1 MRRAEYSGGAGRLS
15 VRHGRLLFI
24 GDSQH
29 SAVEDLER
37 AVSSEHPGRAL
48 ATVVTQSGFEMPPFV
63 FARVGDRL
71 QGIVFGPVQL
81 EIDDGDVVIV
91 DGAEAD
97 PWRHFDASV
106 SSRLTCGDSELRSEL
121 WVECGVVCA
130 GSFRWSRRH
139 GGVAATDYSLAPE
152 SASGEMGQGAP
163 TGGEA
168 GSSTQSASV
177 ETPTE
182 VTSERS
188 RAASDMAAA
197 PETEG
202 QAGGLAE
209 IELPDSAQQA
219 NTGSGQQA
227 EPATVASLDSAPD
240 SSDRAPMSP
249 GAGSSLWDAL
259 DSEFDATIDAIRFAE
274 VRSNKDDQ
282 EASWPKRR
290 GGRAGLVSAVAG
302 PVSETTSDNDDEDMI
317 ARLDGGSDDQDATID
332 LGPGQVLLDSLHAE
346 RRMVEALVCLEC
358 ENPNPP
364 PASRCRYCAALL
376 SSTDTDV
383 SEVPQPALGVIHLSG
398 GREELLD
405 ADLLIGRNP
414 GYLPLDRYQRA
425 VKHAEEDRSV
435 SRRHIELNLD
445 QWKVMVLNLNDDA
458 HTTLESRDGRRTKLL
473 PGSPQQL
480 RSGDTVHYGSAWLR
494 FEPEE

>member
-1 MRRAEYSGGAGRLS
+1 MRRAEYAGGAGRLS
-15 VRHGRLLFI
+15 VRHERLLFV
-24 GDSQH
+24 GDGQH

-48 ATVVTQSGFEMPPFV
+48 ATVVTQSGFQMPPFV

-71 QGIVFGPVQL
+71 QGIVYGPVQL
-81 EIDDGDVVIV
+81 EINDGDVVIV

-97 PWRHFDASV
+97 PWRHFDASI
-106 SSRLTCGDSELRSEL
+106 SSTLTCGDSELRSEL
-121 WVECGVVCA
+121 WVEVGVVCA

-139 GGVAATDYSLAPE
+139 GGVAGTDYSLAPE
-152 SASGEMGQGAP
+152 SASWEMGQGAP

-168 GSSTQSASV
+168 GSGTQSASV
-177 ETPTE
+177 EAPTE
-182 VTSERS
+182 VTNEGSG
-188 RAASDMAAA
+188 ADNDMPPA

-202 QAGGLAE
+202 QADGLAE

-227 EPATVASLDSAPD
+227 EPATVASVDSAPD

-249 GAGSSLWDAL
+249 GLGPSLRDAL

-274 VRSNKDDQ
+274 IRSNKDDQ

-290 GGRAGLVSAVAG
+290 GGRAELVPAVAG
-302 PVSETTSDNDDEDMI
+302 PVSEITSDIDDDMI
-317 ARLDGGSDDQDATID
+317 ARLDEGSDDEDATID
-332 LGPGQVLLDSLHAE
+332 LGPGQVMLDSLHAGS
-346 RRMVEALVCLEC
+346 RMVEALLCLEC

-364 PASRCRYCAALL
+364 PAVRCRYCAARLA
-376 SSTDTDV
+376 STDTDIR
-383 SEVPQPALGVIHLSG
+383 EVPQPVLGVIHLSG

-435 SRRHIELNLD
+435 SRRHIELKLD
-445 QWKVMVLNLNDDA
+445 QWKVMATNLTDGA
-458 HTTLESRDGRRTKLL
+458 RTTLESRDGRRTKLL
-473 PGSPQQL
+473 PRSPQQL

>member
-15 VRHGRLLFI
+15 VLHGRLLFI
-24 GDSQH
+24 CDGQH

-37 AVSSEHPGRAL
+37 AASSEHPGRAL

-91 DGAEAD
+91 DGAESD

-106 SSRLTCGDSELRSEL
+106 SSRLTSGDSELHSEL

-139 GGVAATDYSLAPE
+139 GGVAATDYSLPPQ
-152 SASGEMGQGAP
+152 SASEEMGQGAP
-163 TGGEA
+163 TSREA
-168 GSSTQSASV
+168 LSSTQSASV
-177 ETPTE
+177 EAPTQ
-182 VTSERS
+182 VTSEPS
-188 RAASDMAAA
+188 GADSEIPPT
-197 PETEG
+197 PEPQG
-202 QAGGLAE
+202 QADGLAE
-209 IELPDSAQQA
+209 IGLPDSTQQA
-219 NTGSGQQA
+219 DTASGQQT
-227 EPATVASLDSAPD
+227 ELATLVSVDSAPD
-240 SSDRAPMSP
+240 SCDRDSMSP
-249 GAGSSLWDAL
+249 GAGSSLRDAL
-259 DSEFDATIDAIRFAE
+259 DSEFDVTIDAIRFAE
-274 VRSNKDDQ
+274 VRSNQGDQ

-290 GGRAGLVSAVAG
+290 GGRAELAPAVAG
-302 PVSETTSDNDDEDMI
+302 PVSEPASDIDDDMI
-317 ARLDGGSDDQDATID
+317 ARLDGGSDDEDATID

-346 RRMVEALVCLEC
+346 RRMVEALMCLEC

-364 PASRCRYCAALL
+364 PAVRCRYCATLL
-376 SSTDTDV
+376 SCTDTDV
-383 SEVPQPALGVIHLSG
+383 REVPQPVLGVIHLSG
-398 GREELLD
+398 DREELLD

-425 VKHAEEDRSV
+425 VKHAAEDRSV
-435 SRRHIELNLD
+435 SRRHIELKLD
-445 QWKVMVLNLNDDA
+445 QWKVMAINLNDGA
-458 HTTLESRDGRRTKLL
+458 RTTLESRDGRRTKLL

-480 RSGDTVHYGSAWLR
+480 RSGDTVHFGGAWLR